1 MSATP
6 HFTLRVTPS
15 EALKVLISI
24 SKKVSKKAVIR
35 NRIRRRIRPILS
47 TFKLPVATYLLVVKT
62 GSEEVKG
69 SELTSE
75 LVALFKKS

>member
-1 MSATP
+1 MSVTP
-6 HFTLRVTPS
+6 HFTLRVTQN
-15 EALKVLISI
+15 EALKVIISI

-47 TFKLPVATYLLVVKT
+47 TFKLLPASYLLVVKP

-69 SELTSE
+69 EELRVE
-75 LVALFKKS
+75 LASLLKKS